1 MAQRFA
7 LLLLVSAS
15 VLLMVLARFEYA
27 PLEETQAV
35 ITDIFSP
42 LLEAVSHPI
51 TAFNKTVTSLVS
63 ITNLYD
69 ENVFLKQENERLRNW
84 QAQARLLNQENVAL
98 RGLLKAQPGPGITYV
113 SGKIIGDSGGPFVRA
128 VLLNAGSGDGVEPGV
143 AAITGDGLVGRV
155 VEVGAKSS
163 RILLLTDL
171 NSRVPVV
178 VENTRHRA
186 ILEGNNTETLHLGF
200 LPDTDQVKVGDR
212 IVTSGHGGIFPA
224 GLPVGEITEID
235 HNIAVVTPFVR
246 LDRLEFVR
254 ILLFDFPTMDPAS
267 EERQLEGVPLGPRA
281 G

>member
-1 MAQRFA
+1 MQPSGSRIRRLTVPIRVMAQRFA

-27 PLEETQAV
+27 PLDETQAV

-113 SGKIIGDSGGPFVRA
+113 SGKIIEKCWA
-128 VLLNAGSGDGVEPGV
+128 VLKYLW
-143 AAITGDGLVGRV
+143 
-155 VEVGAKSS
+155 
-163 RILLLTDL
+163 
-171 NSRVPVV
+171 NSP
-178 VENTRHRA
+178 
-186 ILEGNNTETLHLGF
+186 LHTF
-200 LPDTDQVKVGDR
+200 
-212 IVTSGHGGIFPA
+212 F
-224 GLPVGEITEID
+224 
-235 HNIAVVTPFVR
+235 
-246 LDRLEFVR
+246 
-254 ILLFDFPTMDPAS
+254 
-267 EERQLEGVPLGPRA
+267 
-281 G
+281 